1 MEKQVQLQKLKSRGK
16 RSMLK
21 LGRQTDR
28 QRERER
34 ERDERKI
41 KGMTWGTKVRKISQ
55 TQIDRTCVHKIN
67 FSKFIK

>member
-1 MEKQVQLQKLKSRGK
+1 
-16 RSMLK
+16 MLK

-55 TQIDRTCVHKIN
+55 TQIDRICVLKTVV
-67 FSKFIK
+67 